1 MSVLSSIFLM
11 LIGIITLMMGAGLY
25 RYWIT
30 FNGAILGFLSSIWII
45 QELGDNSWLG
55 IIIAVIVAVIFAF
68 LAYQY
73 YKVGFAISGAL
84 IGAMVIVIVSGYIRP
99 LSDWIVLAAMAAGAL
114 IFAVMAIK
122 IMKPYIIVAS
132 SFSGSLLLLIGMG
145 YLIGGNITNT
155 ILDVDL
161 ISPDNVS
168 YPLYYLAVILLLTVV
183 GIIMQSRKYAHL
195 TMDEITK

>member
-30 FNGAILGFLSSIWII
+30 FNGAILGFLTSIWII
-45 QELGDNSWLG
+45 QELGDNSWLC
-55 IIIAVIVAVIFAF
+55 IIIAIIVAVIFAF

-73 YKVGFAISGAL
+73 NKIGFAISGAL